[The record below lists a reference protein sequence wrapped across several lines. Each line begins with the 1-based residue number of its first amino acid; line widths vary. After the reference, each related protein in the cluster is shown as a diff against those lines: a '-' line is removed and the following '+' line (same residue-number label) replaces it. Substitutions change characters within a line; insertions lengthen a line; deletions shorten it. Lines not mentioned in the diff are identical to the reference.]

1 MPLFGYASPKALLPA
16 RLELTRGPREPVG
29 EQGEKPRG
37 RRIETIKTKMR
48 VTIWRRESK
57 TITVT
62 VPGSYGAEGLARRV
76 LNIVKEKYPGWTVYA
91 FCGVRRKEKKDVNL

>member
-1 MPLFGYASPKALLPA
+1 MPLFGYSSPKALLPA

-76 LNIVKEKYPGWTVYA
+76 IDIAEGRNPGWTVSA
-91 FCGVRRKEKKDVNL
+91 FCEVKRKEKKDVNL